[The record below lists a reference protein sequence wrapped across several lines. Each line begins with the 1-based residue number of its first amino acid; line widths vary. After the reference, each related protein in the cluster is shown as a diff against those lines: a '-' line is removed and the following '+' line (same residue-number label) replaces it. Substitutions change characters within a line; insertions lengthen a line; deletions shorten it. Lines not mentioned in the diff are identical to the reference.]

1 VYRNEADKILAKEVN
16 KKDEENLYKWK
27 KNWKPLVSN

>member
-16 KKDEENLYKWK
+16 KKDEENLHKWK
-27 KNWKPLVSN
+27 KNGNL